1 MIEMID
7 YCVDIEAQNIGQ
19 GWKSES
25 NIRDFYTSI
34 DAYDLIGRFTDYQ
47 GGNPF
52 IVVDTWNGQG
62 YSSENGTQMQLFL
75 NKLSAYRYAYEKALK
90 MECGTPIKHTE
101 RFKGFGYENAFDYGA
116 FQVAELPVGTYAIKI
131 NTSENSFEFLSQSQ
145 YNSVKDTIER
155 LFVNNYAIRGFANAE
170 AMLDEYS
177 EKSNNGDCF
186 YTTTELG
193 LDADYQFRLIK
204 NLF

>member
-19 GWKSES
+19 GWKTES
-25 NIRDFYTSI
+25 DIRDFYSSI
-34 DAYDLIGRFTDYQ
+34 DAYDLIGRFTDYK

-75 NKLSAYRYAYEKALK
+75 NKMSAYRYAYKKALE
-90 MECGTPIKHTE
+90 MECGTPNKHTE
-101 RFKGFGYENAFDYGA
+101 GFKGFGYENGFDYGT
-116 FQVAELPVGTYAIKI
+116 FQVTEIPYGTYAIKI
-131 NTSENSFEFLSQSQ
+131 NTNENSFEFLSQAQ
-145 YNSVKDTIER
+145 YNSVKFDIER
-155 LFVNNYAIRGFANAE
+155 LFVHNYKVRGFANAM
-170 AMLDEYS
+170 AMLEEYG
-177 EKSNNGDCF
+177 EKSNNGDWF
-186 YTTTELG
+186 FHTTEFG

-204 NLF
+204 NL